1 MTPGPWM
8 VGRLM
13 GGFSV
18 MDGKRTII
26 AEMRGSRVPYEQHKA
41 NASAFAALPE
51 LVDTL
56 KLAESY
62 FGDLPSSDKQ
72 ALRIH
77 GKIVRALLA
86 AGAELAED
94 AA

>member
-1 MTPGPWM
+1 MTPGPWT

-26 AEMRGSRVPYEQHKA
+26 AEMRGSRVPYQAHKD
-41 NASAFAALPE
+41 NAIAVASLPE
-51 LVDTL
+51 LVEAL
-56 KLAESY
+56 QAAESY
-62 FGDLPSSDKQ
+62 FGDLPSSDKE

-77 GKIVRALLA
+77 GRIVRALIA
-86 AGAELAED
+86 AGAELED
-94 AA
+94 A